1 MSDSSEKI
9 SHAVDMICNVIPN
22 NDSRRLTFRQL
33 MDEYI
38 AMIKNGDTV
47 LPNPNTG
54 DEKVDTLATQ
64 VLNGLL
70 NEKVDTSSVKGYR
83 HHRRYWN
90 NPSWWSYWNNMWY
103 PYYWWGGNYGY
114 GGYSYVGGSS
124 RKQKG
129 SHSVSS
135 ILDGV
140 DIHSLNMTCDADR
153 LCNMSVQFTK
163 GPITTQVVEDDEFE
177 IL

>member
-1 MSDSSEKI
+1 MSEKI
-9 SHAVDMICNVIPN
+9 GHAVDMICNVIPT

-33 MDEYI
+33 MDEYV

-70 NEKVDTSSVKGYR
+70 NEKVDTPFVKVYR
-83 HHRRYWN
+83 H

-103 PYYWWGGNYGY
+103 PYYWWVGNY
-114 GGYSYVGGSS
+114 GYSYVGS
-124 RKQKG
+124 RQKG

-153 LCNMSVQFTK
+153 LCNMSIQFTK